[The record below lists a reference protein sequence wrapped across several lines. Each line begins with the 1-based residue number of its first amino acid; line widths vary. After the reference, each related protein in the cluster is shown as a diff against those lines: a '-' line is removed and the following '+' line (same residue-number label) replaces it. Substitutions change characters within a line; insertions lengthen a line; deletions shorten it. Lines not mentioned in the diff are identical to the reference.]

1 MTSRY
6 HTIFNLL
13 ALSIVI
19 YIGVGVF
26 YRIVGARLRRV
37 DTKTLVVQHIPDDKG
52 HQKRSQDDYQLI
64 IDRNMFGSTDK
75 AHGEVNTEEIEALEP
90 TSLKVSLLGTVSG
103 TPQTAVAVIEETDKR
118 KQGLFKVG
126 DSIQNAIIKMIL
138 RGKVILRVENRDE
151 ILTMEEAAAGRAKNG
166 PRTSG
171 PRGRGTTITVSRSE
185 VEESLKDINKIMSQV
200 RVRPHFKAGKPDGL
214 SLSNVVRGSIFGKL
228 GLKNGDIIQGV
239 NNSTIQSPD
248 DIMELYSKLKSGS
261 AVELQIDRRGQSQT
275 LNYRF
280 K

>member
-37 DTKTLVVQHIPDDKG
+37 DTKTFVVKHIQDDKG
-52 HQKRSQDDYQLI
+52 QQKRSQDDYQLI

-75 AHGEVNTEEIEALEP
+75 AQEGVNAEEIEALEP
-90 TSLKVSLLGTVSG
+90 TSLKVALLGTVSG
-103 TPQTAVAVIEETDKR
+103 NPQNAVAVIEETDKR

-138 RGKVILRVENRDE
+138 RGKVILRVDNKDE
-151 ILTMEEAAAGRAKNG
+151 ILTMEESAEKRAKKG
-166 PRTSG
+166 PRASR
-171 PRGRGTTITVSRSE
+171 PRGRGSTITVSRLD
-185 VEESLKDINKIMSQV
+185 VEESLKDINKLMSQV

-214 SLSNVVRGSIFGKL
+214 SISNVVRGSIFGKL
-228 GLKNGDIIQGV
+228 GLKNGDILQGV

-248 DIMELYSKLKSGS
+248 DIMALYKKLKSGS
-261 AVELQIDRRGQSQT
+261 AVELQIDRRGRRQT

>member
-19 YIGVGVF
+19 YIGVGVL
-26 YRIVGARLRRV
+26 YRVVGARLRRV
-37 DTKTLVVQHIPDDKG
+37 DTKTLVVQHISDDKG
-52 HQKRSQDDYQLI
+52 HQKRSQDDYRLI
-64 IDRNMFGSTDK
+64 VDRNMFGSTDK
-75 AHGEVNTEEIEALEP
+75 AYGEVNAEEIEALEP

-103 TPQTAVAVIEETDKR
+103 NPQNAVAVIEETDKR

-138 RGKVILRVENRDE
+138 RGKVILRVDNRDE
-151 ILTMEEAAAGRAKNG
+151 ILTMEEAAARRAEKG
-166 PRTSG
+166 PRASR
-171 PRGRGTTITVSRSE
+171 PRGRSTTITVSRSE
-185 VEESLKDINKIMSQV
+185 VEESLKDINKLMSQV

-214 SLSNVVRGSIFGKL
+214 SISNIGRVSIFGKL
-228 GLKNGDIIQGV
+228 GLKNGDIIQEV
-239 NNSTIQSPD
+239 NNSTIKSPD
-248 DIMELYSKLKSGS
+248 DIMALYKKLKSGS
-261 AVELQIDRRGQSQT
+261 AVELQIDRRGRRQT